1 MPTLRQLE
9 YLVTLAD
16 TQSFVKAAGLTNVS
30 QPTLSQQVKALEER
44 LGVKLL
50 DRTLGGAILT
60 PIGRSIVAKAR
71 GVLGEVRDIEALAA
85 NSSSELTGAL
95 RMGTTPTLG
104 PYLLSPTIAEFHRL
118 APGLRLYVREGIPDE
133 QAQELSRG
141 NLDVLLGP
149 LPIAGEDLTVEP
161 LFREPLHLVAAA
173 DHDLAQG
180 RSIGAASLAGQFL
193 LSLDSKHHLSRQV
206 AELAEAYGMKL
217 ALDYAGTSLDSLH
230 QMAATGLGLAILP
243 ALYLA
248 SEVGGSSGL
257 RVIDVAGWK
266 AHRSIALAWRRG
278 SSMDAAFRLIGE
290 HVQLTAQRILGA
302 RHTTE
307 PSGPTRRVLR

>member
-1 MPTLRQLE
+1 M
-9 YLVTLAD
+9 TLAD
-16 TQSFVKAAGLTNVS
+16 TQSFVKAARLTNVS

-71 GVLGEVRDIEALAA
+71 SVLGEVRDIAALAA
-85 NSSSELTGAL
+85 NSSSELTGTL

-104 PYLLSPTIAEFHRL
+104 PYLLSPIIAELHRL
-118 APGLRLYVREGIPDE
+118 APGLRLYVREGIPDD
-133 QAQELSRG
+133 QAHELSRG

-149 LPIAGEDLTVEP
+149 MPIAGEDLTVEP

-180 RSIGAASLAGQFL
+180 RFLGASVLAGQL
-193 LSLDSKHHLSRQV
+193 VLSLDSRQHLSRQT

-230 QMAATGLGLAILP
+230 QMTASGLGLSILP

-248 SEVGGSSGL
+248 SEVGGSTGL
-257 RVIDVAGWK
+257 CVIDVAGWK

-278 SSMDAAFRLIGE
+278 SSMDAAFRIIGE
-290 HVQLTAQRILGA
+290 HVQLSAQRILEA
-302 RHTTE
+302 RHTTGYSV
-307 PSGPTRRVLR
+307 PFGSVRR